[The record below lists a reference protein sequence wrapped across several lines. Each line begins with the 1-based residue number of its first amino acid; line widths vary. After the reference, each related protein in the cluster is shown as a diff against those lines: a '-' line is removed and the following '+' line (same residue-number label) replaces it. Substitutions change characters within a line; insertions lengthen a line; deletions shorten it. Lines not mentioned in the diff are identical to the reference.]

1 MRSGILGHGYYVP
14 ERIVTNADLE
24 KIVDTSDAWIV
35 ERTGIKERRYMADE
49 QASSDMAYE
58 AARSALEKSG
68 LEPEDIDLIMVAT
81 VSPDMLFPSVACLIQ
96 DRLGCVHA
104 AAFDLEAAC
113 SGFLYGLHLA
123 DALIQSG
130 KHHHVLVV
138 GVESLTKLTDFTDR
152 NTCVLFGDG
161 AGAVVMGK
169 VEQGGILATTIGADG
184 SGGDYLNLPAGGSR
198 LGVSHQTIEQGL
210 HYIKMAGR
218 EVFKFA
224 VRKMKDASV
233 EAIEKAGLTPSD
245 IQYLVP
251 HQANLRII
259 EAAAKRLELPLDKV
273 KVNLD
278 RFGNMSSASIPV
290 AMSEALDEGS
300 IRSGDKVVLVGFGG
314 GLTWGAAVI
323 EF

>member
-1 MRSGILGHGYYVP
+1 M
-14 ERIVTNADLE
+14 TNADLE
-24 KIVDTSDAWIV
+24 KIVDTNDAWIV
-35 ERTGIKERRYMADE
+35 ERTGIRERRYMAPE
-49 QASSDMAYE
+49 QASSDMAFL
-58 AARSALEKSG
+58 AAEKALAKSG
-68 LEPEDIDLIMVAT
+68 LKAEEIDLIMVAT

-96 DRLGCVHA
+96 DRLGCVNA

-123 DALIQSG
+123 DALILTA
-130 KHHHVLVV
+130 KHKHILVV

-161 AGAVVMGK
+161 AGAVVLGP
-169 VEQGGILATTIGADG
+169 VHQGGILSTTIGADG
-184 SGGDYLNLPAGGSR
+184 SGSDYLNLPAGGSR
-198 LGVSHQTIEQGL
+198 LGVSSETIDKGL

-224 VRKMKDASV
+224 VRKMKDASI
-233 EAIEKAGLTPSD
+233 EAIEKAGLEPSD
-245 IQYLVP
+245 IHYLVP
-251 HQANLRII
+251 HQANQRII
-259 EAAAKRLELPLDKV
+259 EAAAKRLELPMEKV

-290 AMSEALDEGS
+290 ALSEALDEGE
-300 IRSGDKVVLVGFGG
+300 IHPGDKVVLVGFGG
-314 GLTWGAAVI
+314 GLTWGAAVL